1 MKKGK
6 RVKEFNFNESVPE
19 EVENIEI
26 KISLNEYLSKYNNK
40 RVLDNVIRHWCSK
53 KDNLNPKKTIEEWNK
68 LIEEF
73 HNETER

>member
-6 RVKEFNFNESVPE
+6 QVKEFNFDEKVPE
-19 EVENIEI
+19 LKIVEI